1 MIFDTSG
8 LVCCAIYMILLINDG
23 LVFNARLQFK
33 NILFPNPLDN
43 YTIIITEIRIK
54 KSKSVYVLS

>member
-23 LVFNARLQFK
+23 LVFNARLHHIMYFYQCKIIFMYYD
-33 NILFPNPLDN
+33 IL
-43 YTIIITEIRIK
+43 EW
-54 KSKSVYVLS
+54 